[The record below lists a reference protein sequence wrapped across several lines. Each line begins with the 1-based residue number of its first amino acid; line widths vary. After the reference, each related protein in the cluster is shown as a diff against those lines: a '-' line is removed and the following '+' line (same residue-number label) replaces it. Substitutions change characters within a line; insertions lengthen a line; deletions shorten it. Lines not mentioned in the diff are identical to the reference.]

1 MITGR
6 NDLRNISRYG
16 VNVPLSVLLSLVMLL
31 TQCAP
36 LTRKQEMVPN
46 RPETRV
52 MPAKAEVVRT
62 ALERALVKKHY
73 SLNDEKT
80 NSLHV
85 QTEWLEEG
93 KHRNMIKADLKPVGR
108 NKTEVTLLVIIQK
121 RKLFKE
127 EWEPMDVV
135 GEDTYRIIMGD
146 LEMECYRVLYDGA

>member
-1 MITGR
+1 
-6 NDLRNISRYG
+6 
-16 VNVPLSVLLSLVMLL
+16 
-31 TQCAP
+31 
-36 LTRKQEMVPN
+36 
-46 RPETRV
+46 
-52 MPAKAEVVRT
+52 MPAKSEVVRT

-73 SLNDEKT
+73 ALNDEKS

-93 KHRNMIKADLKPVGR
+93 KHRNMIRADLKPVGQ
-108 NKTEVTLLVIIQK
+108 NKTEVTLHVFIQK

-146 LEMECYRVLYDGA
+146 LEMECYRVLYDGT

>member
-1 MITGR
+1 M
-6 NDLRNISRYG
+6 RNISVCCG
-16 VNVPLSVLLSLVMLL
+16 NVSLLILLSLVALL

-36 LTRKQEMVPN
+36 LTQKQEMVPN
-46 RPETRV
+46 QPETRV
-52 MPAKAEVVRT
+52 MPAKSEVVRT

-73 SLNDEKT
+73 SLNDEKS

-93 KHRNMIKADLKPVGR
+93 KHRNMIKADLKPVGK
-108 NKTEVTLLVIIQK
+108 NKTEVTLQVFIQK

-146 LEMECYRVLYDGA
+146 LEMECYRVLYDGP